1 MSNLD
6 AIEKKLKEQGKRDS
20 GFSTS
25 VTTPD
30 TPKAKVKRQED
41 CPKCR
46 TRSIVKGF
54 CIICG
59 YETKD

>member
-6 AIEKKLKEQGKRDS
+6 AIAKKLKEQGKRDS
-20 GFSTS
+20 GPPTP

-30 TPKAKVKRQED
+30 TPKARAKRQED
-41 CPKCR
+41 CPQCK
-46 TRSIVKGF
+46 TRSVVKGF